1 MWGRYIVTWDA
12 GQVTTHFCDARISL
26 LVLKTRESQEL
37 EEIRKARKYGALL
50 NPGDGDEGAFKLRKQ
65 RSEGQETTGSKILE
79 YAGGDTYDGEVQQ
92 GLKHGVGKYV
102 WANGAR

>member
-1 MWGRYIVTWDA
+1 
-12 GQVTTHFCDARISL
+12 L
-26 LVLKTRESQEL
+26 LLELRRRESQEL
-37 EEIRKARKYGALL
+37 EEIRKARKYGAHL

-65 RSEGQETTGSKILE
+65 RTEGHETTGNKILE

-92 GLKHGVGKYV
+92 GLKHGLGKYI